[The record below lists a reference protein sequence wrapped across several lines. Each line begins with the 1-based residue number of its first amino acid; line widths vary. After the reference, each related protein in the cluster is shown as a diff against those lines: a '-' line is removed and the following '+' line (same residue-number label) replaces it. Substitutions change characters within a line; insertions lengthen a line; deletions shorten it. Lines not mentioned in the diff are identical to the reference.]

1 MKTESESVY
10 DNPMQTDG
18 FEFVE
23 FAAPQSG
30 SDVDLKDLFQR
41 MGFSAIAKHKSKNV
55 TLYRQGIINFILN
68 EEPNSFAS
76 NFAEL
81 HGPCACA
88 MAFRVKDAAFAFK
101 RALSLEAKSFDT
113 PLGAGELKVQ
123 AIEGIGGSG
132 LYLVDRYEEST
143 IYDVDF
149 EPLPGV
155 NQRPKGLGLIEID
168 HLTHNVYQG
177 KMDHWADFYKK
188 LFNFREQRY
197 FDISGSK
204 TGLLSRAMIAPC
216 SKIRI
221 PINESRD
228 DKSQIVEYLDLYK
241 GQGIQHI
248 ALTTEDII
256 ESVGNLKKGNIPF
269 MTVPQSYYKV
279 VQERLPGNGL
289 PLGDL
294 SEHHILV
301 DGEIDGARRDFLL
314 QIFTKT
320 VVGPIFFEIIQRLG
334 HQGFGEGNFT
344 ALFEALERDQEE
356 RGVL

>member
-1 MKTESESVY
+1 MQSTSVY

-23 FAAPQSG
+23 FAAPHSG
-30 SDVDLKDLFQR
+30 SDVNLKDLFQR
-41 MGFSAIAKHKSKNV
+41 MGFLAIAKHKSKNV
-55 TLYRQGIINFILN
+55 TLYRQGLINFILN
-68 EEPNSFAS
+68 EEPNSSAS
-76 NFAEL
+76 HFAEL

-88 MAFRVKDAAFAFK
+88 MAFRVKDAEFAFK
-101 RALSLEAKSFDT
+101 RALTLDAKPFDT
-113 PLGAGELKVQ
+113 PVGSGELKIS

-132 LYLVDRYEEST
+132 LYLVDRYKDST

-149 EPLPGV
+149 DLLPGV
-155 NQRPKGLGLIEID
+155 NKHPKGLGLIEID
-168 HLTHNVYQG
+168 HLTHNVFQG
-177 KMDHWADFYKK
+177 KMDYWAGFYQK

-228 DKSQIVEYLDLYK
+228 DQSQIAEYLDLYK
-241 GQGIQHI
+241 GEGIQHI
-248 ALTTEDII
+248 ALTTEAII
-256 ESVGNLKKGNIPF
+256 ESVGNLKKGDIPF
-269 MTVPQSYYKV
+269 MTVPKAYYQV

-289 PLGDL
+289 PLGEL

-301 DGEIDGARRDFLL
+301 DGEIDGTRRDLLL

-320 VVGPIFFEIIQRLG
+320 VIGPIFFEIIQRLG

-344 ALFEALERDQEE
+344 ALFEAMERDQME